1 MEPFILRYTWFTLNY
16 IFKNLGLDL
25 LKRDGE
31 GKLKQTSACRFWIRV
46 VCTYV
51 VVDLLYALIYC
62 YILIVETTPEDFMTA
77 LKEIFFNSKT
87 NTYVFLCNN
96 LLISIITF
104 FIIFKLRIL
113 ARGLVGIQD
122 YYKKYALIDAQ
133 ATKKIMKKIFL
144 AIFPCMIVLTIGVS
158 LSVVGSNVIIFSKL
172 NVPTVW
178 QSLLYTFNVLI
189 FMIYGTPFWYFFSFM
204 LRLVLRKIK
213 FKYLCTT

>member
-122 YYKKYALIDAQ
+122 YYKKYAYQQTND
-133 ATKKIMKKIFL
+133 K
-144 AIFPCMIVLTIGVS
+144 
-158 LSVVGSNVIIFSKL
+158 
-172 NVPTVW
+172 
-178 QSLLYTFNVLI
+178 
-189 FMIYGTPFWYFFSFM
+189 
-204 LRLVLRKIK
+204 
-213 FKYLCTT
+213 